1 MNFSTVEILGNL
13 VGFDT
18 TSRGSNLALIEWVH
32 DYLDWHGVSSRLVG
46 DATGAKANLYATI
59 GPDDIGGLMLSGHT
73 DCVPVDGQ
81 DWSSDPFELTARDG
95 RFFAR
100 GSADMKGFIAVALAA
115 VPALKAMPLRRP
127 VHLAFSYDEE
137 LGMLGAQRLVEH
149 LSDMPVRPQTC
160 VVGEPTGMEVVVAH
174 KGKLAMT
181 CEVTGLEAHSALT
194 HRGVNAIEIAAEVI
208 AQLRRLGARLRRE
221 GPFDNAFD
229 PPYTT
234 VHTGTIEGGIALNVV
249 PKTCRFGFEFRN
261 LPGTNAD
268 DLLRELQDFAERELL
283 PAMRDVH
290 PQAAISW
297 LPLTSYPSL
306 GGADETPFFRAL
318 RGVCGCLV
326 RGSGGKVSF
335 GTEGGLFHG
344 IGIPT
349 VVCGPGFI
357 EQAHKPDEFVDASQ
371 LERCEEFITDLVR
384 KQCL

>member
-18 TSRGSNLALIEWVH
+18 TSRNSNLALIEWVR
-32 DYLDWHGVSSRLVG
+32 DYLDWHGVSSSLVG
-46 DATGAKANLYATI
+46 DGAGAKANLYATI
-59 GPDDIGGLMLSGHT
+59 GPEDIGGIMLSGHT

-81 DWSSDPFELTARDG
+81 DWSGDPFELTARDG
-95 RFFAR
+95 RFFGR
-100 GSADMKGFIAVALAA
+100 GTADMKGFIAVALAA
-115 VPALKAMPLRRP
+115 VPALKAMSLRRP

-149 LSDMPVRPQTC
+149 LSAMPVRPQTC

-194 HRGVNAIEIAAEVI
+194 HKGVNAIEIAAEII
-208 AQLRRLGARLRRE
+208 ARLRRIGARLRLE

-234 VHTGTIEGGIALNVV
+234 VHTGTIEGGIALNIV

-261 LPGTNAD
+261 LPGVNAD
-268 DLLRELQDFAERELL
+268 DLLTELRDFADRELL
-283 PAMRDVH
+283 PAMREVH
-290 PQAAISW
+290 PQADIHW
-297 LPLTSYPSL
+297 VPLTTYPSL

-326 RGSGGKVSF
+326 KGGGGKVSF

-357 EQAHKPDEFVDASQ
+357 EQAHKPDEFVAGSQ
-371 LERCEEFITDLVR
+371 LELCEEFIADLVR

>member
-18 TSRGSNLALIEWVH
+18 TSRNSNLALIEWVR
-32 DYLDWHGVSSRLVG
+32 DYLDWHGVSSSLVG
-46 DATGAKANLYATI
+46 DGAGAKANLYATI
-59 GPDDIGGLMLSGHT
+59 GPEDIGGIMLSGHT

-81 DWSSDPFELTARDG
+81 DWSGDPFELTARDG
-95 RFFAR
+95 RFFGR
-100 GSADMKGFIAVALAA
+100 GTADMKGFIAVALAA

-149 LSDMPVRPQTC
+149 LSAMPVRPQTC

-194 HRGVNAIEIAAEVI
+194 HKGVNAIEIAAEII
-208 AQLRRLGARLRRE
+208 ARLRRIGARLRLE

-261 LPGTNAD
+261 LPGVNAD
-268 DLLRELQDFAERELL
+268 DLLSELRDFADRELL
-283 PAMRDVH
+283 PAMREVH
-290 PQAAISW
+290 PQADIRW
-297 LPLTSYPSL
+297 LPLTTYPSL

-326 RGSGGKVSF
+326 KGGGGKVSF

-357 EQAHKPDEFVDASQ
+357 EQAHKPDEFVAGSQ
-371 LERCEEFITDLVR
+371 LELCEEFIADLVR

>member
-18 TSRGSNLALIEWVH
+18 TSRGSNLALIEWVR

-46 DATGAKANLYATI
+46 DESGAKANLYATI

-81 DWSSDPFELTARDG
+81 QWSSDPFELTARDG

-115 VPALKAMPLRRP
+115 VPALREMPLRRP
-127 VHLAFSYDEE
+127 LHLAFSYDEE
-137 LGMLGAQRLVEH
+137 LGMLGAQRLVKH

-194 HRGVNAIEIAAEVI
+194 HKGVNAIEMAAEVI
-208 AQLRRLGARLRRE
+208 AQLRRIGARLRRE
-221 GPFDNAFD
+221 GPFDAAFD

-249 PKTCRFGFEFRN
+249 PRTCRFGFEFRN
-261 LPGTNAD
+261 LPGVNAD
-268 DLLRELQDFAERELL
+268 DLLSELRDFAERELL

-290 PQAAISW
+290 PQSAIRW
-297 LPLTSYPSL
+297 LPLTTYPSL

-318 RGVCGCLV
+318 RGVCGCVV
-326 RGSGGKVSF
+326 RGGGGKVSF

-357 EQAHKPDEFVDASQ
+357 EQAHKPDEYVDASQ
-371 LERCEEFITDLVR
+371 LELCEEFVADLVR

>member
-18 TSRGSNLALIEWVH
+18 TSRSSNLALIEWVR
-32 DYLDWHGVSSRLVG
+32 DYLDWHGVSSSLVG
-46 DATGAKANLYATI
+46 DGAGAKANLYATI
-59 GPDDIGGLMLSGHT
+59 GPEDIGGIMLSGHT

-81 DWSSDPFELTARDG
+81 DWSGDPFELTARDG
-95 RFFAR
+95 RFFGR
-100 GSADMKGFIAVALAA
+100 GTADMKGFIAVALAA

-149 LSDMPVRPQTC
+149 LSAMPVRPQTC

-194 HRGVNAIEIAAEVI
+194 HKGVNAIEIAAEVI
-208 AQLRRLGARLRRE
+208 ARLRRIGARLRLE

-261 LPGTNAD
+261 LPGVNAD
-268 DLLRELQDFAERELL
+268 DLLSELREFADRELL
-283 PAMRDVH
+283 PAMREVH
-290 PQAAISW
+290 PQADIRW
-297 LPLTSYPSL
+297 LPLTTYPSL

-326 RGSGGKVSF
+326 KGGGGKVSF
-335 GTEGGLFHG
+335 GTEGGLFHV
-344 IGIPT
+344 ICIPT

-357 EQAHKPDEFVDASQ
+357 EQAHKPDEFVAGSQ
-371 LERCEEFITDLVR
+371 LELCEEFIADLVR